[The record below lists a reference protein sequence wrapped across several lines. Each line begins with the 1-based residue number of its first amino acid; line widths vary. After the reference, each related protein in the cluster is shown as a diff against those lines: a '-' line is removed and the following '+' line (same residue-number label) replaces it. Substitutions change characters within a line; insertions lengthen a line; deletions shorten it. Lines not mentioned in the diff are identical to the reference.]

1 MDNYYFYFQVFAT
14 RFPNSFLEHQHQH
27 QPHQIKQF
35 FNKNLANL
43 NQNYPTST
51 STVYQFF
58 FFFFTMNS
66 ILLRVLRTIHHYIK
80 RKIIFYSKALSLSL
94 ICDSLSFPTNLA
106 LHKTGAQF
114 MGFAIHSKGCS
125 NHQLVQKFLLVYF
138 QGQMWWIDTN

>member
-14 RFPNSFLEHQHQH
+14 RFPNSFLEHQHQ
-27 QPHQIKQF
+27 PCQIKQF
-35 FNKNLANL
+35 FNKNLAKL

-51 STVYQFF
+51 SIVYQ
-58 FFFFTMNS
+58 FFFTMNS
-66 ILLRVLRTIHHYIK
+66 ILLHVLRTIHHYIK

-125 NHQLVQKFLLVYF
+125 NHQLVQKFLSVCF
-138 QGQMWWIDTN
+138 QGQMWWIGAN